1 MSEPPPDDES
11 STATGAGGPDAGQDD
26 RPENAI
32 EPPTHHDRPPAAS
45 TEIAA
50 PRASRSA
57 NQHETH
63 EDLAV
68 DSKWWYWVA
77 AVPIYVAVGILG
89 GIVAG
94 VLFLLG
100 FAVDLGGGMGIAT
113 GIVTVGV
120 VVGSLAYG
128 LVGLV
133 LAILFPLGI
142 YKDAMAIEA
151 STARWDPD
159 PVLYL
164 VVAAASVLLTAFAV
178 SAMVALYYLYR
189 RHEVFGTP

>member
-1 MSEPPPDDES
+1 MSDSSPDDEPS
-11 STATGAGGPDAGQDD
+11 SETRAGRPDDRRDD
-26 RPENAI
+26 RPDDVI
-32 EPPTHHDRPPAAS
+32 EPSTARNDRPPAAS
-45 TEIAA
+45 TEGAA
-50 PRASRSA
+50 PRASGATSR
-57 NQHETH
+57 HE
-63 EDLAV
+63 EAIAV

-100 FAVDLGGGMGIAT
+100 FAVDIGGGMGIAT
-113 GIVTVGV
+113 GIVTLGI

-133 LAILFPLGI
+133 LAFLFPLGI

-151 STARWDPD
+151 STARWEPD
-159 PVLYL
+159 SVLYL
-164 VVAAASVLLTAFAV
+164 VVAAASVLVTAFAV
-178 SAMVALYYLYR
+178 SAVVALYYLYR
-189 RHEVFGTP
+189 RHEAIGTP